1 MINTKELTIGCYVKV
16 NGKPYKVDEIFN
28 NAVGLERWDTL
39 FISSD
44 LEPIPITKELLLKNG
59 FVEKTYNEYYE
70 YVKEVD
76 EHWVTFKRDVSNTP
90 NRDWFLHIDS
100 CDRCTVGGCD
110 VQYVH
115 QAQVLCNVLGI
126 ELKFETWK

>member
-16 NGKPYKVDEIFN
+16 NGEPHRVDEVFA
-28 NAVGLERWDTL
+28 NAVGLEKLDNL

-59 FVEKTYNEYYE
+59 FVEESYDEYYDYIKKVE
-70 YVKEVD
+70 
-76 EHWVTFKRDVSNTP
+76 EHWLTFKWDVSNTP
-90 NRDWFLHIDS
+90 NRDWYLHIDS

-110 VQYVH
+110 VQYIH
-115 QAQVLCNVLGI
+115 QVQTLCNVLGI
-126 ELKFETWK
+126 DLKLEL